1 MKKEFTVTGKTIS
14 DAIAAAKAEA
24 EAGIDPA
31 GMQFEIIE
39 QPKKGIL
46 GIGSSPAVVKVTYEV
61 PDPDAALDFVKTV
74 VSAMGLDA
82 SVTKTVGEDGSTM
95 ISVEGEGTSY
105 LIGHHGETLDSLQ
118 YLASLAA
125 NRRISKEN
133 AAENGGDADD
143 GDEKSGRK
151 YTRVTV
157 DIAGYRAKREETLRS
172 LARRTASRVKKSGR
186 SVTLEPM
193 SSYER
198 RIVHSEIQ
206 GIEGVTTHSVGTD
219 TERRIVVALDRG
231 GYRRTG
237 GYQRTSEPSA
247 EAE

>member
-14 DAIAAAKAEA
+14 EAIATAKAEA
-24 EAGIDPA
+24 EAGIDPS

-82 SVTKTVGEDGSTM
+82 AVTKTVGEDGSMM

-125 NRRISKEN
+125 NRHTAGE
-133 AAENGGDADD
+133 AAADNND
-143 GDEKSGRK
+143 GDTNEGGEKSGRK

-157 DIAGYRAKREETLRS
+157 DVAGYRAKREETLRS

-206 GIEGVTTHSVGTD
+206 GIDGVTTHSVGTD
-219 TERRIVVALDRG
+219 MERRIVVALDRG

-237 GYQRTSEPSA
+237 GYQRTPEPSA
-247 EAE
+247 E

>member
-14 DAIAAAKAEA
+14 EAIATAKAEA
-24 EAGIDPA
+24 EAGIDPS

-82 SVTKTVGEDGSTM
+82 AVTKTVGEDGSTM

-133 AAENGGDADD
+133 AADNEGGDANDD

-172 LARRTASRVKKSGR
+172 LARRTAARVKKSGR
-186 SVTLEPM
+186 SVTLDPM

-206 GIEGVTTHSVGTD
+206 GIDGVTTHSVGTD

-231 GYRRTG
+231 GYKRTG

-247 EAE
+247 E